1 MNLPPLPE
9 PQRPNEDGQTM
20 CAVRWI
26 VETPAGWLG
35 SWDREAFDA
44 YVSAYA
50 EAAALAMRERCAK
63 VCEDDDSD
71 PGSTAVAIRIA
82 AAIRAL
88 DATP

>member
-1 MNLPPLPE
+1 MNLPPLPRTNYMLYT
-9 PQRPNEDGQTM
+9 PSDGYGADHLT
-20 CAVRWI
+20 
-26 VETPAGWLG
+26 
-35 SWDREAFDA
+35 SWDGWDDDQIR
-44 YVSAYA
+44 AYA
-50 EAAALAMRERCAK
+50 EAAVLAERERCAK